1 MASMDGMNGTGAP
14 AAAGDSHLA
23 DIGPMYADAR
33 PSAANLK
40 ARGAADRM
48 WNKVRKDL
56 ERIDRAG
63 SEEAEDE

>member
-1 MASMDGMNGTGAP
+1 MATNGMNGAGG
-14 AAAGDSHLA
+14 AAASDRHGD
-23 DIGPMYADAR
+23 DIGPLYADAT

-56 ERIDRAG
+56 ERIDQSV